1 VLVLV
6 IMDTV
11 VVVLLAGLV
20 AGLLRSHTE
29 ILRALRALS
38 SAIDDVVSKKNG
50 SSAAAA
56 APPAPVAPA
65 TDGGEDGAT
74 NGDEGGA
81 TDGERL
87 LWPRRRPSS
96 REEH

>member
-38 SAIDDVVSKKNG
+38 SAIDDVVSKRNG
-50 SSAAAA
+50 SSAATSAA
-56 APPAPVAPA
+56 SAPDGVEDRPSDGEGT
-65 TDGGEDGAT
+65 TDGGQ
-74 NGDEGGA
+74 
-81 TDGERL
+81 L
-87 LWPRRRPSS
+87 LWPSRRPSS
-96 REEH
+96 RGEP

>member
-11 VVVLLAGLV
+11 IVVLLAGLV

-38 SAIDDVVSKKNG
+38 SAIDDVVSKGNG
-50 SSAAAA
+50 SSAAAPA
-56 APPAPVAPA
+56 AAAPA
-65 TDGGEDGAT
+65 TDGLEHGEV
-74 NGDEGGA
+74 
-81 TDGERL
+81 DGENAADGGRP
-87 LWPRRRPSS
+87 LWPRRKPSS
-96 REEH
+96 REEP